1 MRSMNLYKQ
10 GFLVIEAMIYGV
22 VSCAVLFFFILVLRE
37 TMVFHAYSN
46 TSISQTLYH
55 YHALQTVQEDC
66 AKSYSVC
73 SVDPY
78 TIELY
83 TYEITAQWKRESVK
97 IIYNIKKSGFYR
109 SIYKNNCLHSSLYLS
124 PPPQSVAATII
135 DSSIYITYQISNTC
149 CLKVKVPCLCR
160 A

>member
-1 MRSMNLYKQ
+1 MRCMNVYKQ
-10 GFLVIEAMIYGV
+10 GFLLIEAVIYGA

-37 TMVFHAYSN
+37 TMIFHTYSN
-46 TSISQTLYH
+46 ASISRTLYH

-66 AKSYSVC
+66 AKSYAVC

-83 TYEITAQWKRESVK
+83 THEITAQWKREAVK
-97 IIYNIKKSGFYR
+97 IVYSIKKSGFYR
-109 SIYKNNCLHSSLYLS
+109 TLYNNDARQSSLYLS
-124 PPPQSVAATII
+124 PPPQSVAATMI

-160 A
+160 V